1 MSISHTDI
9 IIVFEL
15 CFWQCPWKDE
25 HENNTPHGQRHAYL
39 HVELQSKMVFCFVVT
54 TDLFI
59 LIGQ

>member
-39 HVELQSKMVFCFVVT
+39 HVELQSKMVFC
-54 TDLFI
+54 L
-59 LIGQ
+59 L